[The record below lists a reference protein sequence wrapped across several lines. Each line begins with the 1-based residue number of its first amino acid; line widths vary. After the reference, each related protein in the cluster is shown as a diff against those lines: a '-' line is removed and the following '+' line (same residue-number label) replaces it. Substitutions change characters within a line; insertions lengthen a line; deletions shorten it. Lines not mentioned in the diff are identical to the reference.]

1 MAISKT
7 AATSKALAIKK
18 LAQQK
23 ALAPALLPKTRWC
36 ARVVLA
42 LASDTDVEDS
52 VAVLKAGM
60 GLNWTPAAAFQFMS
74 GKQAL
79 FCAECA
85 DSAER
90 ASLLRAQKIAQ
101 AVSDQ
106 AGSGKLGL
114 AELQASAARAAA
126 SLLL

>member
-1 MAISKT
+1 MTLPPVSPRPST
-7 AATSKALAIKK
+7 AAATA
-18 LAQQK
+18 
-23 ALAPALLPKTRWC
+23 APAH
-36 ARVVLA
+36 
-42 LASDTDVEDS
+42 
-52 VAVLKAGM
+52 
-60 GLNWTPAAAFQFMS
+60 
-74 GKQAL
+74 
-79 FCAECA
+79 ECA

-106 AGSGKLGL
+106 AGSGKLGP